1 MEPFLNSEKIDY
13 DAKMYLLMRQYEE
26 IVDRIYDESFLV
38 RLSGNMHPNSN
49 PNFNDFYE
57 YGDANLP
64 QPRSNYSFH
73 D

>member
-26 IVDRIYDESFLV
+26 IVDRIYDESF
-38 RLSGNMHPNSN
+38 